1 MTSKCVSWRK
11 VLAWGVRAI
20 TGLAAM
26 AFVLSLGADPAS
38 ATLPGITFEAYPV
51 MVCDG
56 WVCLPSSRST
66 VDGMVITNQYVLWGV
81 VFVAPAGLQL
91 QIVTPTVGTRSPPRA
106 LGLFGIGTTV
116 PTSWGRVGCAT
127 VCMGTHPIEI
137 RFSSA
142 KKVVGLYTGLHSPLG
157 APLKLKARLIAFDEN
172 NRVIARSEAS
182 VSVGINT
189 PLRVTSSNADIKSVK
204 LSFEPDFFGSATVPL
219 PVIDSLFWQQ

>member
-1 MTSKCVSWRK
+1 MTNKCVSWRK
-11 VLAWGVRAI
+11 VLTWGVRAI

-38 ATLPGITFEAYPV
+38 ATLPGITFEVYPV

-56 WVCLPSSRST
+56 WVCLPSNRST
-66 VDGMVITNQYVLWGV
+66 VDGMVITNQYGLWGV
-81 VFVAPAGLQL
+81 VFVAPAGLRL
-91 QIVTPTVGTRSPPRA
+91 QIVTPTVGMRSPPRA
-106 LGLFGIGTTV
+106 LGLFRIGTTV
-116 PTSWGRVGCAT
+116 PTCWGRVGCAT
-127 VCMGTHPIEI
+127 VCRGTDPIEI

-142 KKVVGLYTGLHSPLG
+142 KKVVGLYTGLHSPAG
-157 APLKLKARLIAFDEN
+157 VRLKARLIALGEN

-189 PLRVTSSNADIKSVK
+189 PLRVTSSSADIKSVK
-204 LSFEPDFFGSATVPL
+204 LSFEPEFFGSATVPL